1 MRLAVKEN
9 TTSNNYELIFSELPP
24 SDLIK
29 VLREVGFT
37 KSKFGGNIYTISKFP
52 VYHPFIASLQKLINT
67 GKYWDAISSFPI
79 FEPTHDSINK
89 SLFTIVTIYY
99 MEDAIIKEQD
109 YLIFEL
115 YQKSILTLVY
125 DFGTKKYGNQFQD
138 SKVFPRKLKRQARK
152 LLDSNY
158 IIDRLKVTISDAN
171 TSPDIKI
178 EQSQEK
184 EAELINDLEVV
195 STNEQEI
202 EPISVT
208 EQVPANDTEVELIID
223 AEVEQSNEIKIEST
237 NDIKNESSFIRTEI
251 AKIIS
256 ELENDDR
263 GFGGIIKEMLFDL
276 KEIELYSTD
285 EVRKTAIKKATN
297 KYKGWLKDTIETER
311 NFTLTIINR
320 LLLLL
325 DDTNH
330 ELEIKKGALSIKR
343 TIWVNDKVI
352 QNVLVPIHAKEPFLS
367 GDVKLYEVDKI
378 KTYFEDIFNI
388 TDDTLHKASSL
399 DLFYLAQL
407 IRPRSFGIAVGAN
420 MIEIALK
427 DRGSKVFEELGF
439 PTDLKYPYVSI
450 HLGYFK
456 ILPLGI
462 FIDRNRERYYNDWW
476 FALKSTRPLMDFDK
490 ALVVINLAIEKL
502 QTGKLRQDKE
512 PKKAYDEI
520 DFNLT
525 NLNESKLAIED
536 YLDSKELEASK
547 GKKTSNSELTFAS
560 DATIYSELRHELQ
573 DVISEL
579 ISMEDNLDGEQETII
594 ATTIHDLE
602 AVAEIADQTKF
613 TDELQYSIEMFKNWV
628 SDLEPEIRDQSA
640 TLINRLINHVGG
652 STIAILS
659 EKNSLVIAKDIEQY
673 DRIVENVLVPT
684 HAKEPFQSGKVFI
697 KQAEDLKKNF
707 PNLYAIKTNELHQVS
722 ALELFQLSQM
732 SHPTDYGMQVYRGD
746 LLQEWENR
754 GIKGFE
760 QLGFP
765 TAMNYPYVN
774 IHTGY
779 RSVSTLGGILGIED
793 DSFKWWAV
801 VEHGRPIANLPKGI
815 VIIDNLIAELL
826 TELQKYINPKT
837 KRPLTKPEYK
847 EAYSD
852 ISFKVSRLK
861 LSRQVI
867 TNYLDAQVDQE
878 EEPTQEPLPN
888 TKEDYIDRVVATM
901 HLAYREGKRLSKKK
915 IENLQ
920 EQTGAPSLG
929 ELWEAVELSWLLWYK
944 MLYNEPISF
953 EARLSKM
960 IHFWNTIQPTYAY
973 SDSSKELYKQYSTS
987 CPIGAIIAQY
997 TKMDSAD
1004 SIFEPSAGNGLLLVG
1019 ANPKITHVN
1028 EIDKSRKKSLEFQ
1041 QFQKIT
1047 MDNAAQAFP
1056 IEMEKAFD
1064 VMVTNPPFASWDEDK
1079 FDKERIIKKYFHNS
1093 RGLASYLRLEHVMAG
1108 LALRTLKDNGKAAII
1123 IMGHVY
1129 FDDNGFIAKYRP
1141 FFNWLYRYYKV
1152 DDIINMNS
1160 FKLYNKQGAVAK
1172 TMLILIGG
1180 RKTIGEGV
1188 APKQSKAPHLDKVID
1203 TFDDLWEEV
1212 KLHITPNIHTIIK
1225 QLQIAKTV

>member
-1 MRLAVKEN
+1 MRLEVKEN
-9 TTSNNYELIFSELPP
+9 NISNNYELIFSELPP
-24 SDLIK
+24 SNLIK
-29 VLREVGFT
+29 VLREVGFV
-37 KSKFGGNIYTISKFP
+37 KSKFGGNIYTVSKFP
-52 VYHPFIASLQKLINT
+52 VYHPFIASLQELINK
-67 GKYWDAISSFPI
+67 GNYWNEVSSFPI
-79 FEPTHDSINK
+79 FESTHDSINK
-89 SLFTIVTIYY
+89 NLYTVVTIYY
-99 MEDAIIKEQD
+99 MEDAKVKEQH
-109 YLIFEL
+109 YIVFEL
-115 YQKSILTLVY
+115 YKKAIITLIEN
-125 DFGTKKYGNQFQD
+125 FGKKKYGNQFKD
-138 SKVFPRKLKRQARK
+138 SEVFSKKLKRQARK

-158 IIDRLKVTISDAN
+158 IIDRLKVN
-171 TSPDIKI
+171 TSDTNTSLNINT
-178 EQSQEK
+178 EQSQE
-184 EAELINDLEVV
+184 EAEIINDLDVAPK
-195 STNEQEI
+195 SDKEI
-202 EPISVT
+202 EPITVT
-208 EQVPANDTEVELIID
+208 EQVPANDTEIEQSSD
-223 AEVEQSNEIKIEST
+223 AEVKPT

-263 GFGGIIKEMLFDL
+263 VFGGIIKEMLFDL
-276 KEIELYSTD
+276 REIELYSTD

-297 KYKGWLKDTIETER
+297 KYKGWLKHFSNETER
-311 NFTLTIINR
+311 SFTLTILNR
-320 LLLLL
+320 LLMLV
-325 DDTNH
+325 DDTNL
-330 ELEIKKGALSIKR
+330 ELEIEKGALSIKR

-352 QNVLVPIHAKEPFLS
+352 QNVFVPIHANESFAS
-367 GDVKLYEVDKI
+367 GAFDNNNNNVEFQIKFYLKHLYKI
-378 KTYFEDIFNI
+378 TEDN
-388 TDDTLHKASSL
+388 LHEASSL

-407 IRPRSFGIAVGAN
+407 ADPKSFDITIESEAIEKEWEKRGA
-420 MIEIALK
+420 K
-427 DRGSKVFEELGF
+427 GFEQLGF
-439 PTDLKYPYVSI
+439 PTDLKYPYVTLEKGHIDIQPLEHFLLYSKTPKSSQSWWYAI
-450 HLGYFK
+450 RHSRPIADLGQMIQNMDSFLNYTS
-456 ILPLGI
+456 
-462 FIDRNRERYYNDWW
+462 NRKEECLED
-476 FALKSTRPLMDFDK
+476 
-490 ALVVINLAIEKL
+490 
-502 QTGKLRQDKE
+502 DKE
-512 PKKAYDEI
+512 ASEKNNTDI
-520 DFNLT
+520 DCYRLLLT
-525 NLNESKLAIED
+525 IKNIEYSKQVILD
-536 YLDSKELEASK
+536 YLDSIEDRNSKEVEVEASETTIK
-547 GKKTSNSELTFAS
+547 MELH
-560 DATIYSELRHELQ
+560 HELQ

-579 ISMEDNLDGEQETII
+579 ISIEDNLIGEQETII

-613 TDELQYSIEMFKNWV
+613 TDELQYRIEMFKNWV

-640 TLINRLINHVGG
+640 ILINRLINHVGG

-659 EKNSLVIAKDIEQY
+659 EKSSLVIAKDIEQY
-673 DRIVENVLVPT
+673 DHIVENVLVPT
-684 HAKEPFQSGKVFI
+684 HAKEPFQSGKI
-697 KQAEDLKKNF
+697 SIDDIEDLKKNF
-707 PNLYAIKTNELHQVS
+707 PNLYQIKTEELPSAS

-732 SHPTDYGMQVYRGD
+732 PHPIEYGIQVYRGD
-746 LLQEWENR
+746 LLSEWENR
-754 GIKGFE
+754 GADAFE

-779 RSVSTLGGILGIED
+779 RSVSTLGSILGIED
-793 DSFKWWAV
+793 NRFKWWAV
-801 VEHGRPIANLPKGI
+801 VEHGRPIADLSKGI
-815 VIIDNLIAELL
+815 VIIDSLVTDLLIEQ
-826 TELQKYINPKT
+826 QKYVNPKT
-837 KRPLTKPEYK
+837 KRPKSKPEDK

-861 LSRQVI
+861 LSKQVI

-878 EEPTQEPLPN
+878 EDTTQEPLP
-888 TKEDYIDRVVATM
+888 TTQKDYIDRVVATM
-901 HLAYREGKRLSKKK
+901 HLAYREARRLSKKK

-960 IHFWNTIQPTYAY
+960 IHFWNRIQPTYAY

-997 TKMDSAD
+997 TGMDTAD

-1056 IEMEKAFD
+1056 REMEKAFD
-1064 VMVTNPPFASWDEDK
+1064 VVVTNPPFASWDEDK
-1079 FDKERIIKKYFHNS
+1079 FDKERMIKKYFHNS
-1093 RGLASYLRLEHVMAG
+1093 RGLSSYLRLEHIMTG

-1129 FDDNGFIAKYRP
+1129 FDDQGFIAKYRP
-1141 FFNWLYRYYKV
+1141 FFNWLYHYYKV

-1180 RKTIGEGV
+1180 RKQIGEGV
-1188 APKQSKAPHLDKVID
+1188 APKQSKAAHLDKVVS
-1203 TFDDLWEEV
+1203 TFEDLWEEV

-1225 QLQIAKTV
+1225 QLQIAKKE